1 LRRPRVIFAAS
12 AAFFC
17 AVTPNA
23 SAESRKIV
31 IVADDWCPFNCGDS
45 SRFQGFMIDAMRE
58 AFAKSNYQVEYKNLP
73 WADAINSVAN
83 GKNDAIVG
91 ASLDEAKDLVAAI
104 EPIGE
109 NKTCFYT
116 RGDDPFR
123 YNSYQDLLKRR
134 LGVIHGYLYGTAL
147 DSYIVRNRHDSN
159 VVQIVSGDKP
169 LLKNIQRLSGRRVD
183 TIVENMA
190 VMNYSTQKFL
200 ITGIRLAGCDEP
212 STLHIAFSPKRP
224 DSQKLADIASQE
236 IKALRKSGRL
246 QDILARY
253 GLKDWK

>member
-1 LRRPRVIFAAS
+1 
-12 AAFFC
+12 
-17 AVTPNA
+17 
-23 SAESRKIV
+23 
-31 IVADDWCPFNCGDS
+31 
-45 SRFQGFMIDAMRE
+45 MIDAMRE
-58 AFAKSNYQVEYKNLP
+58 AFAKSNYQIEYRNMP
-73 WADAINSVAN
+73 WADAIAAVSQ
-83 GKNDAIVG
+83 GTFDAVVG

-116 RGDDPFR
+116 RADDPFHYR
-123 YNSYQDLLKRR
+123 GYEDLLRRR
-134 LGVIHGYLYGTAL
+134 LGVTYGYLYGTVL
-147 DSYIVRNRHDSN
+147 DNYIARNRHDSN
-159 VVQIVSGDKP
+159 VVQLVGGDKP
-169 LLKNIQRLSGRRVD
+169 LLKNIQRLTGRRVD

-200 ITGIRLAGCDEP
+200 IKGIRLAGCDEP

-224 DSQKLADIASQE
+224 DSRKLADIASQE